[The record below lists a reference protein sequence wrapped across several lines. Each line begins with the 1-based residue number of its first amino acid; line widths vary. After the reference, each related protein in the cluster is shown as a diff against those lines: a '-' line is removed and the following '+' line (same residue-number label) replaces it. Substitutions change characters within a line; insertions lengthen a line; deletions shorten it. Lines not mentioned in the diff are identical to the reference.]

1 MNFGDQHGSG
11 SCADSPR
18 RVWIHHLSWHPDAR
32 RLHGAYRPFCRH
44 GPDDRRTMET
54 RLVIDLFENIRLS
67 LADPQTRHAILV
79 HFPIAFSVLAIP
91 FTLVLPFMHRRRALA
106 YRLLLAAAIF
116 ATGVIAWQAG
126 EAGEAA
132 ENMARTNLGETGIS
146 LLEDHH
152 QDGERVPLL
161 LTAIAAM
168 VLVSVV
174 PRPMVRSGAGI
185 LAFGLT
191 LATVLWTA
199 SVADQGGRLVYWF
212 GAAGVGQAETTSAS
226 D

>member
-1 MNFGDQHGSG
+1 
-11 SCADSPR
+11 
-18 RVWIHHLSWHPDAR
+18 
-32 RLHGAYRPFCRH
+32 
-44 GPDDRRTMET
+44 MET

-199 SVADQGGRLVYWF
+199 IVADQGGRLVYWF

>member
-1 MNFGDQHGSG
+1 
-11 SCADSPR
+11 
-18 RVWIHHLSWHPDAR
+18 
-32 RLHGAYRPFCRH
+32 
-44 GPDDRRTMET
+44 MEA
-54 RLVIDLFENIRLS
+54 RLVTDLLENIRLS
-67 LADPQTRHAILV
+67 FADPPTRHAILV

-91 FTLVLPFMHRRRALA
+91 FTLVLLFMHRRRALA

-168 VLVSVV
+168 VLVSTI
-174 PRPMVRSGAGI
+174 PRPVVRWGAGA

-191 LATVLWTA
+191 LATALWTV

-212 GAAGVGQAETTSAS
+212 GAAGSPQGAS
-226 D
+226 ISGPE